1 MSATSEQN
9 QEQQTETVE
18 ETVKLIVKLP
28 EEPGKIEFP
37 VTFSDS
43 INDIKQTLALLPA
56 TQHYTNF
63 EFYYNSTKINLFD
76 TLGDAVDSEKI
87 KEELTIELKAI
98 AYNERTAREHLSK
111 VRRLTF
117 LDSTTLY
124 EKLYDINGL
133 AAGYSTYSDLEL
145 GPVQEDLEAE
155 EKEVEEKAEEKS
167 EEETKGEEKEEES
180 EKAPKFKELSE
191 DEKLAVTASVAGL
204 ETKRT
209 LSDFAGKE
217 LIKALPTVKSLAI
230 SSWSPAP
237 QDRKLKGD
245 LFYIQ
250 FQSLEGET
258 YHITSHVTGFYV
270 NSSSVARFNPSPK
283 VVSSQNG
290 KSKLSRS
297 HNLYTLLKN
306 LSPKLLEQ
314 LGKNYEILT
323 ELMPEL
329 YNSPS
334 NSFLANPWLV
344 NEKSINKS
352 PDLAI
357 SQSTYIEGGLD
368 AADFTKDWNDEF
380 QNVRELP
387 NSNIQD
393 RIIREKILNKTSYDF
408 TNAAI
413 KGAMAIVRGE
423 IEPFEPTD
431 DPEHF
436 IYLRNGIFYSYSVD
450 NGTFESTGGNEARYT
465 SSKDLAGVRC
475 LNRLDT
481 KGVHHILTTIVDY
494 CGKRIIAQAPVP
506 GIFNESPLPE
516 QPEGEE
522 KPEGEERQEPE
533 IVQKIIY
540 GYSVDGDD
548 VNADE
553 DLNKKFKNI
562 SNSLHL
568 KSHKYWNKSG
578 SKSVELI
585 SSGETKGIKGTDGR
599 DYIIDLYRTTPLDIE
614 FIEANYKESDETS
627 YPHRETTI
635 RHEAVEEWWRRQ
647 VGIKFKQETE
657 KFEKDIAERKAKG
670 EEIDES
676 EKPTIAIEEGAYSLN
691 PDAFNLAKDVA
702 PSKEDAEALA
712 SDEKDVREVSKFI
725 SEILIPEFFNDY
737 ETGNIIPAD
746 GKQLS
751 SNLHGHGINIRYL
764 GQIAQ
769 IALDRKEKALAR
781 REKSATEIEKKN
793 AEILEKRKQRE
804 EDAEKRIKE
813 AFEEAAKKAKEE
825 GASEEEIKNKAQT
838 AASEVSKKIS
848 SEVEESEKA
857 EEAAAAEN
865 EEKTEDVASI
875 NSLLTILY
883 NLSVQDMVSRAVK
896 HILNRLVSDT
906 PLCFVPHV
914 IAHIH
919 NALLGQVE
927 EFQIDEAMLE
937 AYPEA
942 NLDALK
948 LSKESVIEI
957 IEKEVYIRFRYQL
970 PSTWNTEL
978 IRPVSLLREIAL
990 KYGIQWK
997 DRKFYFSKEE
1007 IDAQVALF
1015 EKQQAIEESEFKK
1028 SHKSKKNSKTTKE
1041 SIEFVSKSTFV
1052 PDDVLCIVP
1061 VVKDSIYGSTLVEE
1075 IWEAARIRVNNNEV
1089 EEGLSIFQECI
1100 SIYEQV
1106 YGTLHPATAKAYNS
1120 LAQIY
1125 ADLKHFPESCAY
1137 ARKAY
1142 RIYERT
1148 TGIDSVDSFGALSK
1162 IAYGESQNKS
1172 LYNSIQCYKHLID
1185 LYSNIYGEDHPT
1197 IVTCL
1202 TSIAI
1207 SLQNFQLVNESLK
1220 VFENAVSAAETT
1232 YGKDSQMVA
1241 YVRYQYAHAYASNSQ
1256 LNKSVKEMQAAFEI
1270 FKNELGLSD
1279 PTTKKTEKWYTSLER
1294 YVTITARQE
1303 KMLKEAEAA
1312 RLKEERKEAA
1322 AASSIVASSKSND
1335 KGKKSKRDISPD
1347 PEISKQ
1353 SVDDIMKFIEGGNTP
1368 SKKKSGKKNGKK

>member
-1 MSATSEQN
+1 MSGTSEQN
-9 QEQQTETVE
+9 QEQQTEAVE
-18 ETVKLIVKLP
+18 KTVKLIVKLP

-63 EFYYNSTKINLFD
+63 EFYYNSTKINPFV
-76 TLGDAVDSEKI
+76 TLGEVVDSEKI
-87 KEELTIELKAI
+87 EEELTIELKAI

-145 GPVQEDLEAE
+145 GPVQEDFEAE
-155 EKEVEEKAEEKS
+155 EKEVEKGAN
-167 EEETKGEEKEEES
+167 EETKEESEKEEES
-180 EKAPKFKELSE
+180 EKTQKFKELSD
-191 DEKLAVTASVAGL
+191 DEKLSITASVAGL

-209 LSDFAGKE
+209 ISDFAGKE
-217 LIKALPTVKSLAI
+217 LIKASPTVKSLTI

-237 QDRKLKGD
+237 QDRRLKGD

-283 VVSSQNG
+283 AVSSQNG
-290 KSKLSRS
+290 KSKVSRS

-344 NEKSINKS
+344 DAKSINKS

-450 NGTFESTGGNEARYT
+450 NGTFESTGGNEAARYT
-465 SSKDLAGVRC
+465 ASKDLTGVRC

-494 CGKRIIAQAPVP
+494 CGKRIVAQAPVP

-522 KPEGEERQEPE
+522 EEQAQEPE
-533 IVQKIIY
+533 IAQKIIY

-562 SNSLHL
+562 SNALHL

-578 SKSVELI
+578 SKSVDLI

-691 PDAFNLAKDVA
+691 PDAFDLSKDVA
-702 PSKEDAEALA
+702 PSKEDAETLA

-725 SEILIPEFFNDY
+725 TEILIPEFFADY
-737 ETGNIIPAD
+737 ETGNVIPAD

-764 GQIAQ
+764 GQIAK

-793 AEILEKRKQRE
+793 TEILEKRKQRE

-825 GASEEEIKNKAQT
+825 GATEEEIKTKAQT
-838 AASEVSKKIS
+838 AATEVSKKIS
-848 SEVEESEKA
+848 SEVEEAEKA

-865 EEKTEDVASI
+865 ETKTEDVASI
-875 NSLLTILY
+875 DSLLTILY
-883 NLSVQDMVSRAVK
+883 NLSVQDMVARAVK
-896 HILNRLVSDT
+896 HVLNKVVADT

-919 NALLGQVE
+919 NALLGRVE
-927 EFQIDEAMLE
+927 EFQIDEVMLE

-948 LSKESVIEI
+948 LSKESVIDI
-957 IEKEVYIRFRYQL
+957 IEKEVYVRFRYQL
-970 PSTWNTEL
+970 PSAWNTE
-978 IRPVSLLREIAL
+978 IVRPVSLLREIAL
-990 KYGIQWK
+990 KYGIQWT

-1015 EKQQAIEESEFKK
+1015 EKQQAAEDSESKK
-1028 SHKSKKNSKTTKE
+1028 SHKSKKNSKATKE
-1041 SIEFVSKSTFV
+1041 SIESVSKSTFV
-1052 PDDVLCIVP
+1052 PEDILSIVP

-1075 IWEAARIRVNNNEV
+1075 IWEAARIRVNNNEI

-1125 ADLKHFPESCAY
+1125 ADLKHYPESCAY

-1162 IAYGESQNKS
+1162 IAYGESQNQS
-1172 LYNSIQCYKHLID
+1172 PYNSIQCYKHLID
-1185 LYSNIYGEDHPT
+1185 LYSNIYGDDHPT

-1207 SLQNFQLVNESLK
+1207 SLQNYQLVNESLK
-1220 VFENAVSAAETT
+1220 VFEIAVAAAEKT

-1256 LNKSVKEMQAAFEI
+1256 LNNSVKEMQAAFEI

-1279 PTTKKTEKWYTSLER
+1279 STTKRTEKWYTSLER

-1322 AASSIVASSKSND
+1322 AAVSASVASTKSNG
-1335 KGKKSKRDISPD
+1335 KGKKSKKDISPD

>member
-9 QEQQTETVE
+9 QEQQTEAVE
-18 ETVKLIVKLP
+18 KTVKLIVKLP

-63 EFYYNSTKINLFD
+63 EFYYNSTKINPFV
-76 TLGDAVDSEKI
+76 TLGEVVDSEKI

-145 GPVQEDLEAE
+145 GPVQEDFEAE
-155 EKEVEEKAEEKS
+155 EKEAEKEANEESKEES
-167 EEETKGEEKEEES
+167 EKEEES
-180 EKAPKFKELSE
+180 EKTQKFKELSD
-191 DEKLAVTASVAGL
+191 DEKLSITASVAGL

-209 LSDFAGKE
+209 ISDFAGKE
-217 LIKALPTVKSLAI
+217 LIKASPTVKSLTI

-283 VVSSQNG
+283 AVSSQNG
-290 KSKLSRS
+290 KSKVSRS

-344 NEKSINKS
+344 DAKSINKS

-408 TNAAI
+408 TNAAV

-450 NGTFESTGGNEARYT
+450 NGTFESTGGNEAARYT
-465 SSKDLAGVRC
+465 ASKDLTGVRC

-494 CGKRIIAQAPVP
+494 CGKRIVAQAPVP

-522 KPEGEERQEPE
+522 EEQAQEPE
-533 IVQKIIY
+533 IAQKIIY

-562 SNSLHL
+562 SNALHL

-578 SKSVELI
+578 SKSVDLI

-691 PDAFNLAKDVA
+691 PDAFDLSKDVA
-702 PSKEDAEALA
+702 PSKEDAETLA

-725 SEILIPEFFNDY
+725 TEILIPEFFTDY
-737 ETGNIIPAD
+737 ETGNVIPAD

-764 GQIAQ
+764 GQIAK

-793 AEILEKRKQRE
+793 TEMLEKRKQRE

-825 GASEEEIKNKAQT
+825 GATEEEIKTKAQT
-838 AASEVSKKIS
+838 AATEVSKKIS
-848 SEVEESEKA
+848 SEVEEAEKA
-857 EEAAAAEN
+857 EEAAAEN
-865 EEKTEDVASI
+865 ETKTEDVASI
-875 NSLLTILY
+875 DSLLTILY
-883 NLSVQDMVSRAVK
+883 NLSVQDMVARAVK
-896 HILNRLVSDT
+896 HVLNRLIADT

-927 EFQIDEAMLE
+927 EFQIDEVMLE

-948 LSKESVIEI
+948 LSKESVIDI
-957 IEKEVYIRFRYQL
+957 IEKEVYVRFRYQL
-970 PSTWNTEL
+970 PSAWNTE
-978 IRPVSLLREIAL
+978 IVRPVSLLREIAL
-990 KYGIQWK
+990 KYGIQWT

-1007 IDAQVALF
+1007 IDAEVALF
-1015 EKQQAIEESEFKK
+1015 EKQQAAEESESKK
-1028 SHKSKKNSKTTKE
+1028 FHKSKKNSKATKE
-1041 SIEFVSKSTFV
+1041 SIESVSKSTFV
-1052 PDDVLCIVP
+1052 PEDILTIVP

-1075 IWEAARIRVNNNEV
+1075 IWEAARIRVNNNEI

-1125 ADLKHFPESCAY
+1125 ADLKHYPESCAY

-1162 IAYGESQNKS
+1162 IAYGESQNQS
-1172 LYNSIQCYKHLID
+1172 PYNSIQCYKHLID
-1185 LYSNIYGEDHPT
+1185 LYSNIYGDDHPT

-1207 SLQNFQLVNESLK
+1207 SLQNYQLVNESLK
-1220 VFENAVSAAETT
+1220 VFEIAVAAAEKT

-1256 LNKSVKEMQAAFEI
+1256 LNNSVKEMQAAFEI

-1279 PTTKKTEKWYTSLER
+1279 STTKRTEKWYTSLER

-1322 AASSIVASSKSND
+1322 AAVSATVASTKSNG
-1335 KGKKSKRDISPD
+1335 KGKKSKKDISPD

-1368 SKKKSGKKNGKK
+1368 SKKKNGKKNGKK